1 MADDVIGKLVF
12 KVETDTTEAK
22 KNVEDFNSSMEDT
35 QKIAEETDE
44 KMGKSSSGISAK
56 WLGVAAA
63 VGAAVVK
70 MVGEIA
76 KATAEIEGGQKN
88 IVNATGATGDALAGL
103 MDSAKTVFQRNEDSF
118 DDVTRAIGEINTRL
132 KLTGE
137 DLENTT
143 DMFLDFADVTG
154 QDVQQSIVD
163 VTKVMNQW
171 GMDTEDIPGILDK
184 LTTAGQESGASV
196 DALSG
201 YLTDNAGVLQALGYD
216 FTDAIALFEGLEK
229 QGIDTN
235 AVIMAMKKSFE
246 DSATAGTNA
255 QEDWQN
261 LMGSIKNATDEAE
274 ANSIAID
281 TFGSRIATDMVKAL
295 QSGAME
301 VDEFKKGLDNAEGA
315 LKNTAEAG
323 KTTGDRIQTLKNQ
336 VKVAMSNIGTA
347 MAPVVAEVLPTLS
360 DLITK
365 IFDAVQPLTPMIS
378 SLFKAISSGIQTA
391 MKVIEPFITV
401 ISNVIGWVSNLIT
414 KVTDAINWLNKL
426 HNQNPEHAKETG
438 IAVWAEDVDET
449 PEEFL
454 ARMEAQGMD
463 TSKLRAQ
470 MEGHPMLSG
479 SQYIPYDGYPAS
491 LHRGEMVLNRADAER
506 FRDLGGMYGLEQTA
520 SLPLGAELGAVNVNN
535 QLSAV
540 IEVDGTQLGIAVLR
554 NIDKA
559 SQFVL
564 R

>member
-1 MADDVIGKLVF
+1 MADEIGKLVF
-12 KVETDTTEAK
+12 KVETDTSEAK
-22 KNVEDFNSSMEDT
+22 KNVEDFNSSMENT

-44 KMGKSSSGISAK
+44 KMEKSSSGISAK
-56 WLGVAAA
+56 WAAVATA

-70 MVGEIA
+70 LVGEIA
-76 KATAEIEGGQKN
+76 KATSEIEEGQKN
-88 IVNATGATGDALAGL
+88 IVNATGATGDALTGL

-118 DDVTRAIGEINTRL
+118 DDVTRAMGEISTRL
-132 KLTGE
+132 KLTDE

-143 DMFLDFADVTG
+143 ELFLDFADVTG

-163 VTKVMNQW
+163 VTQVMNRW
-171 GMDTEDIPGILDK
+171 GLDAEDIPEILDK
-184 LTTAGQESGASV
+184 LTVAGQESGVSV
-196 DALSG
+196 STLSTN
-201 YLTDNAGVLQALGYD
+201 LTANAGVLQALGYD
-216 FTDAIALFEGLEK
+216 LDDSIALFEGLET
-229 QGIDTN
+229 QGVDTN
-235 AVIMAMKKSFE
+235 SVIMAMKKSFE

-261 LMGSIKNATDEAE
+261 LMDSITNATDETE
-274 ANSIAID
+274 ANSKAIEV
-281 TFGSRIATDMVKAL
+281 FGSRVASDMVKAL
-295 QSGAME
+295 KDGALE
-301 VDEFKKGLDNAEGA
+301 VDDFKKGLENAEGA
-315 LKNTAEAG
+315 LKNTASAG

-336 VKVAMSNIGTA
+336 IKVAMANIGTA
-347 MAPVVAEVLPTLS
+347 MAPVIEEILPTLS
-360 DLITK
+360 GLITT
-365 IFDAVQPLTPMIS
+365 IFNAVEPLTPMIS
-378 SLFKAISSGIQTA
+378 SVFKAVSSGIETA

-414 KVTDAINWLNKL
+414 NVMDAITWLKKL
-426 HNQNPEHAKETG
+426 HEANPDHAKETG
-438 IAVWAEDVDET
+438 IVVWAEDVDET

-454 ARMEAQGMD
+454 ARMEAMGMD

-470 MEGHPMLSG
+470 LEGHPMLSG
-479 SQYIPYDGYPAS
+479 SQYVPYDGYPAS

-520 SLPLGAELGAVNVNN
+520 SLPLGAEMGAVNVNN

>member
-12 KVETDTTEAK
+12 KVETDTKEAK
-22 KNVEDFNSSMEDT
+22 ENVEDFNSSMEDT

-56 WLGVAAA
+56 WLAVATA
-63 VGAAVVK
+63 VGTAVVK
-70 MVGEIA
+70 LVGEIS
-76 KATAEIEGGQKN
+76 KATAEIEDGQKN

-184 LTTAGQESGASV
+184 LTVAGQESGASV

-216 FTDAIALFEGLEK
+216 FNDAIALFEGLEK
-229 QGIDTN
+229 QGIDTS
-235 AVIMAMKKSFE
+235 AVIMAMKKSFQE
-246 DSATAGTNA
+246 SATAGTDA

-261 LMGSIKNATDEAE
+261 LMDSIKNATDETE
-274 ANSIAID
+274 ANSKAID
-281 TFGSRIATDMVKAL
+281 AFGSRVATDMVKAL
-295 QSGAME
+295 KSGALE
-301 VDEFKKGLDNAEGA
+301 VDDFKKGLENAEGA

-347 MAPVVAEVLPTLS
+347 MTPVVAEILPTLS
-360 DLITK
+360 GLITT
-365 IFDAVQPLTPMIS
+365 IFNAIQPLTPMIS

-391 MKVIEPFITV
+391 MTIIEPFITV
-401 ISNVIGWVSNLIT
+401 ISNVIGWISSLIT
-414 KVTDAINWLNKL
+414 KVMDAITWLNKL
-426 HNQNPEHAKETG
+426 HNQNPDHAKETG

-470 MEGHPMLSG
+470 QGHPMLSG
-479 SQYIPYDGYPAS
+479 SQYVPYDGYPAS

-520 SLPLGAELGAVNVNN
+520 SLPLGTELGAVNVNN

>member
-12 KVETDTTEAK
+12 KVETDTKEAK
-22 KNVEDFNSSMEDT
+22 ENVEDFNSSMEDT

-56 WLGVAAA
+56 WLAVATA
-63 VGAAVVK
+63 VGTAVVK
-70 MVGEIA
+70 LVGEIS
-76 KATAEIEGGQKN
+76 KATAEIEDGQKN

-103 MDSAKTVFQRNEDSF
+103 MDSAKIVFQRNEDSF

-132 KLTGE
+132 QLTGE
-137 DLENTT
+137 DLEDVTE
-143 DMFLDFADVTG
+143 MFLDFADVTG
-154 QDVQQSIVD
+154 QDVQQSVVD

-171 GMDTEDIPGILDK
+171 GMDTEDIPEILDK
-184 LTTAGQESGASV
+184 LTVAGQESGASV

-216 FTDAIALFEGLEK
+216 FNDAIALFEGLEK

-261 LMGSIKNATDEAE
+261 LMGSIKDATDEAE

-315 LKNTAEAG
+315 LKNTADAG

-336 VKVAMSNIGTA
+336 VKVAMAGIGTA
-347 MAPVVAEVLPTLS
+347 MAPVVAEILPTLS
-360 DLITK
+360 GLITT
-365 IFDAVQPLTPMIS
+365 IFDAVKPLTPMIS
-378 SLFKAISSGIQTA
+378 SMFKAISSGIQTA
-391 MKVIEPFITV
+391 MKVIEPFVTV
-401 ISNVIGWVSNLIT
+401 ISNVIGWVSTLIT

-426 HNQNPEHAKETG
+426 HSQNPEHAKETG
-438 IAVWAEDVDET
+438 IAVWAEEVEET

-479 SQYIPYDGYPAS
+479 SQYVPYDGYPAS

>member
-76 KATAEIEGGQKN
+76 KATAEIEDGQKN

-132 KLTGE
+132 QLTGE
-137 DLENTT
+137 DLEDVTE
-143 DMFLDFADVTG
+143 MFLDFADVTG
-154 QDVQQSIVD
+154 QDVQQSVVD

-171 GMDTEDIPGILDK
+171 GMDTEDIPSILDK
-184 LTTAGQESGASV
+184 LTVAGQESGASV
-196 DALSG
+196 SDLSG

-216 FTDAIALFEGLEK
+216 FDDAIALFEGLEN
-229 QGIDTN
+229 QGIDTS
-235 AVIMAMKKSFE
+235 AVIMAMKKSFQE
-246 DSATAGTNA
+246 SATAGTDA

-261 LMGSIKNATDEAE
+261 LMDSIKDATDEAE

-301 VDEFKKGLDNAEGA
+301 VDDFKKGLDNAEGA

-336 VKVAMSNIGTA
+336 VKVAMANIGTA
-347 MAPVVAEVLPTLS
+347 MAPVVAEILPTLS
-360 DLITK
+360 GLITT
-365 IFDAVQPLTPMIS
+365 IFDAVKPLTPMIS
-378 SLFKAISSGIQTA
+378 SLFKAISGGIQTA
-391 MKVIEPFITV
+391 MTIIEPFITV
-401 ISNVIGWVSNLIT
+401 ISNVIGWVSSLIT
-414 KVTDAINWLNKL
+414 KVLDAINWLNKL

-438 IAVWAEDVDET
+438 IAVWAEDVEET

-470 MEGHPMLSG
+470 QGHPMLSG

-540 IEVDGTQLGIAVLR
+540 IEVDGTQLGIAVLK

>member
-44 KMGKSSSGISAK
+44 KMGKSSEGISAK
-56 WLGVAAA
+56 WLGVVAA

-70 MVGEIA
+70 LVGEIS
-76 KATAEIEGGQKN
+76 KATAEIEDGRKN
-88 IVNATGATGDALAGL
+88 IVNATGATGDALDGL
-103 MDSAKTVFQRNEDSF
+103 MESAKTVFQRNEDSF
-118 DDVTRAIGEINTRL
+118 DDVTRAIGEISTRL
-132 KLTGE
+132 KLTGG
-137 DLENTT
+137 DLEDTT
-143 DMFLDFADVTG
+143 ELFLDFADVTG

-171 GMDTEDIPGILDK
+171 GMDTEDIPDILDK

-196 DALSG
+196 DELSG

-216 FTDAIALFEGLEK
+216 FDDAIALFEGLET
-229 QGIDTN
+229 QGINTSD
-235 AVIMAMKKSFE
+235 VIMGMKKSFE
-246 DSATAGTNA
+246 DSATAGSDA

-261 LMGSIKNATDEAE
+261 LMGDIKNATDETDAYSK
-274 ANSIAID
+274 AVD
-281 TFGSRIATDMVKAL
+281 VFGGKIATDMVKAL
-295 QSGAME
+295 QGGAFE
-301 VDEFKKGLDNAEGA
+301 VEDFKKGLENAEGA

-336 VKVAMSNIGTA
+336 VKVAMANIGTA
-347 MAPVVAEVLPTLS
+347 MAPVVADILPTLS
-360 DLITK
+360 GLITT
-365 IFDAVQPLTPMIS
+365 IFDAIKPLTPMIS
-378 SLFKAISSGIQTA
+378 SLFKAISRGIQTA
-391 MKVIEPFITV
+391 MTIIEPFITV
-401 ISNVIGWVSNLIT
+401 ISNVIGWISSLIT
-414 KVTDAINWLNKL
+414 KVMDAITWLNKL
-426 HNQNPEHAKETG
+426 HNQNPDHAKETG
-438 IAVWAEDVDET
+438 IAVWAEDVEET

-454 ARMEAQGMD
+454 ARMEAQGFD

-470 MEGHPMLSG
+470 QEGHPMLSG

-520 SLPLGAELGAVNVNN
+520 SLPLGSELGAVNINN

>member
-12 KVETDTTEAK
+12 KVETDTKEAK
-22 KNVEDFNSSMEDT
+22 ENVEDFNSSMEDT

-56 WLGVAAA
+56 WLAVATA
-63 VGAAVVK
+63 VGTAVVK
-70 MVGEIA
+70 LVGEIS
-76 KATAEIEGGQKN
+76 KATAEIEDGQKN

-171 GMDTEDIPGILDK
+171 GMDTEDIPAILDK
-184 LTTAGQESGASV
+184 LTIAGQESGASV
-196 DALSG
+196 DTLSG
-201 YLTDNAGVLQALGYD
+201 YLVDNAGVLQALGYD

-255 QEDWQN
+255 QTDWQN

-336 VKVAMSNIGTA
+336 VKVAMANIGTA

-378 SLFKAISSGIQTA
+378 SLFKAISGGIKTA
-391 MKVIEPFITV
+391 MTVIEPFVTV

-426 HNQNPEHAKETG
+426 HSQNPDHAKETG

-520 SLPLGAELGAVNVNN
+520 SLPLGSELGTVNVNN

-540 IEVDGTQLGIAVLR
+540 IEVDGTQLGIAVLK

>member
-12 KVETDTTEAK
+12 KVETDTKEAK
-22 KNVEDFNSSMEDT
+22 ENVEDFNSSMEDT

-540 IEVDGTQLGIAVLR
+540 IEVDGTQLGIAVLK

>member
-1 MADDVIGKLVF
+1 MADDVIGKLIF
-12 KVETDTTEAK
+12 KVETDTAEAK

-44 KMGKSSSGISAK
+44 KMGKSSDGISAK
-56 WLGVAAA
+56 WLGVVAA

-70 MVGEIA
+70 LVGEIA
-76 KATAEIEGGQKN
+76 KATAEIEDGQKN
-88 IVNATGATGDALAGL
+88 IVNATGATGDALEGL

-132 KLTGE
+132 KLTGK
-137 DLENTT
+137 DLEDTT
-143 DMFLDFADVTG
+143 EMFLDFADVTG
-154 QDVQQSIVD
+154 QDVQQSVVD

-171 GMDTEDIPGILDK
+171 GMDTEDIPEILDK
-184 LTTAGQESGASV
+184 LTVAGQESGASV
-196 DALSG
+196 SDLSG

-216 FTDAIALFEGLEK
+216 FNDAIALFEGLET
-229 QGIDTN
+229 QGIDTS
-235 AVIMAMKKSFE
+235 AVIMAMKKSFQE
-246 DSATAGTNA
+246 SATAGTNA

-261 LMGSIKNATDEAE
+261 LMDSIKDATDETE
-274 ANSIAID
+274 ANSKAID
-281 TFGSRIATDMVKAL
+281 AFGSRVATDMVKAL
-295 QSGAME
+295 KSGALE
-301 VDEFKKGLDNAEGA
+301 VDDFKEGLENAEGA
-315 LKNTAEAG
+315 LKNTADAG

-336 VKVAMSNIGTA
+336 VKVAMANIGTA
-347 MAPVVAEVLPTLS
+347 MAPVVAEILPTLS
-360 DLITK
+360 GLITT
-365 IFDAVQPLTPMIS
+365 IFNAVEPLTPMIS
-378 SLFKAISSGIQTA
+378 SMFKAISSGIQTA

-401 ISNVIGWVSNLIT
+401 ISNVIGWVSSLIT
-414 KVTDAINWLNKL
+414 NVMDAINWLNKL
-426 HNQNPEHAKETG
+426 HEKNPDHAKETG
-438 IAVWAEDVDET
+438 IAVWAEDVGET
-449 PEEFL
+449 DEEFL
-454 ARMEAQGMD
+454 ARMEAMGMD
-463 TSKLRAQ
+463 TSKIRAQ
-470 MEGHPMLSG
+470 REGHPMLSG
-479 SQYIPYDGYPAS
+479 SQYVPYDGYPAS

-520 SLPLGAELGAVNVNN
+520 SLPLGAEFGAVNVNN